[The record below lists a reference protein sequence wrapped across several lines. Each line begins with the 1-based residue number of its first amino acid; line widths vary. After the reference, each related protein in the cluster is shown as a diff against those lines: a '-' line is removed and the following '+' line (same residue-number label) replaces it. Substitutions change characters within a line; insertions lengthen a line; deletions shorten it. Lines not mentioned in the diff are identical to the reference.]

1 MNTLKHLRAKMI
13 HGLTWNAFN
22 VFTQQGVSLVIHI
35 TLARLL
41 FPADFGI
48 IGMITIFLELSLRL
62 QGSGLGESLTR
73 KKHADQEEYN
83 FVFFYSLSVGFFCY
97 GLLFT
102 LAPAIA
108 AFYSEPQLISVIRII
123 AINLILMP
131 LRGINR
137 VQLVKQFKFDQ
148 IARIEITTNISA
160 GLIAISLA
168 YTGWGVWSL
177 VIQHLSIGLI
187 SLTLFVTT
195 NFWLPTFKLNHKK
208 SRQLFSFGSKFM
220 ISNFIQIGFR
230 NIYHV
235 IIGKQYTAAT
245 LGSYT
250 QGIKLVSL
258 PSNAINTIIKKV
270 SFPVF
275 AEVYDD
281 KARYRNIFQKNVR
294 LLSYINFSL
303 LITLAAM
310 SDPLIPFLLSN
321 KWHATIPFF
330 QILFV
335 IGLMD
340 PVKSLFTNVLK
351 VEGKGGKLI
360 QYVLFSKLFFLA
372 GIFLTA
378 HISVHALA
386 ISQSVAASMELLL
399 FSRIGRYI
407 DYYFDDFLKD
417 VLPNLFIGT
426 CIGCGIILFN
436 RNTQLNDLITLLLDG
451 TIALLILV
459 ILSSFLKNPS
469 FIEIKTELRSR
480 ILKKAF

>member
-1 MNTLKHLRAKMI
+1 
-13 HGLTWNAFN
+13 
-22 VFTQQGVSLVIHI
+22 
-35 TLARLL
+35 
-41 FPADFGI
+41 
-48 IGMITIFLELSLRL
+48 
-62 QGSGLGESLTR
+62 
-73 KKHADQEEYN
+73 
-83 FVFFYSLSVGFFCY
+83 
-97 GLLFT
+97 
-102 LAPAIA
+102 
-108 AFYSEPQLISVIRII
+108 
-123 AINLILMP
+123 
-131 LRGINR
+131 
-137 VQLVKQFKFDQ
+137 
-148 IARIEITTNISA
+148 
-160 GLIAISLA
+160 
-168 YTGWGVWSL
+168 
-177 VIQHLSIGLI
+177 
-187 SLTLFVTT
+187 
-195 NFWLPTFKLNHKK
+195 
-208 SRQLFSFGSKFM
+208 
-220 ISNFIQIGFR
+220 
-230 NIYHV
+230 
-235 IIGKQYTAAT
+235 
-245 LGSYT
+245 
-250 QGIKLVSL
+250 
-258 PSNAINTIIKKV
+258 
-270 SFPVF
+270 
-275 AEVYDD
+275 
-281 KARYRNIFQKNVR
+281 
-294 LLSYINFSL
+294 
-303 LITLAAM
+303 M

-351 VEGKGGKLI
+351 VEGKGGQLI